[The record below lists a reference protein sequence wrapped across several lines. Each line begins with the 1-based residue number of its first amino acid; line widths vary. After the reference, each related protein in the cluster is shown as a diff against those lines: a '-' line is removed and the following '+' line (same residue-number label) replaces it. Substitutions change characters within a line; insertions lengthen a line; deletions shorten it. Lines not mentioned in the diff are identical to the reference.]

1 METKKLPNSL
11 TIYLL
16 AILSCFI
23 CCFGGIG
30 IIPAII
36 SYYLASKSEGIY
48 KMNPESFSNFSTI
61 KKSKIIA
68 IIGIILNVIIIGV
81 TIWTL
86 STIGWD
92 AWSEEFVRRWSAG
105 MESSGGY

>member
-1 METKKLPNSL
+1 METKKLPNS
-11 TIYLL
+11 TIIYLL

-36 SYYLASKSEGIY
+36 SYYLASKAEGVY
-48 KMNPESFSNFSTI
+48 KMNPDGYSNFSTV

-68 IIGIILNVIIIGV
+68 VIGIILNVIIIGI

-92 AWSEEFVRRWSAG
+92 AWSDEFVRKWNEGLENG
-105 MESSGGY
+105 M